1 MLRSMNICGNP
12 VSEKSPLALALR
24 TKSRGRAK
32 SIHYYFS
39 QLMFIDPSRHAG
51 NPGVMEVCKMSAG
64 SAVQERV
71 ISLVTGILSANS
83 IVVDVL
89 PGSRLADIGMTSM
102 DMVNLMLAVEAE
114 FDMTIPQADIT
125 PENFQ
130 SPESIERLVARQ
142 SDSVAA

>member
-1 MLRSMNICGNP
+1 MSVNP
-12 VSEKSPLALALR
+12 SVR
-24 TKSRGRAK
+24 
-32 SIHYYFS
+32 
-39 QLMFIDPSRHAG
+39 
-51 NPGVMEVCKMSAG
+51 
-64 SAVQERV
+64 ERV
-71 ISLVTGILSANS
+71 ISLVTNILSTNS

-130 SPESIERLVARQ
+130 SPQSILSG
-142 SDSVAA
+142 SDLMPRA

>member
-1 MLRSMNICGNP
+1 MRVSVKVRNTTFGEIDSVLVFIIDAYIDRQTKARNKAPTGGLKSM
-12 VSEKSPLALALR
+12 SDDHK
-24 TKSRGRAK
+24 
-32 SIHYYFS
+32 
-39 QLMFIDPSRHAG
+39 
-51 NPGVMEVCKMSAG
+51 
-64 SAVQERV
+64 VQERV
-71 ISLVTGILSANS
+71 ISLVANILLANA

-130 SPESIERLVARQ
+130 SPRTIEQLVAKQ
-142 SDSVAA
+142 INVAA